1 MFFVICSL
9 CIVCNLFFVI
19 CDLSFLILP
28 TSSTKVKWYDIVNTM
43 HNYRK
48 LFSFARPYYGWL
60 AFSGVLMGVVTLFD
74 MFRLSAIVPI
84 IDRVFTNK
92 EIVVTSQIPPFARGI
107 VANLN
112 SLDPAS
118 VLKIILIIMP
128 IALLMRAAFEFL
140 HSYIMSDVGQ
150 RVVRDVRNRIYGRL
164 QVLSLD
170 YFLGKRSGELVSRI
184 TNDVKLIENS
194 VSYALT
200 DLVYQTFEIVSCAVL
215 AFIINWRLALMSCI
229 VFPLIMFP
237 IVKVGRVLRK
247 ISRRSQEKIADI
259 NSLLVETFQG
269 VRIVR
274 AFCAEDK
281 EKARFMQQTHDYYRL
296 TMKGV
301 KRMLLVGIG
310 TEFIG
315 VAMALFVMY
324 YSGTQVLHGTLSF
337 GVFTLFMAALLSLIR
352 PIKKLSQV
360 NSIMQ
365 QAVAA
370 SDRIYEVLEAEV
382 TVKERPD
389 ARPMPAF
396 RDSILFDRINF
407 SYPGHPVLVD
417 ISLEVKKG
425 DIIAIVGPSGT
436 GKSTLV
442 DLLPRFHDPSP
453 GRILIDTQ
461 DIASL
466 TLASLRQQI
475 GLVTQEVILFNDTI
489 RGNIAYGKPG
499 ASEEEIEEAARQAH
513 AHDFIVRLPDGYD
526 TVIGDRGM
534 KLSGG
539 ERQRIAIARA
549 LLKNPPILILDE
561 ATSQLD
567 SESEKLVQAALDR
580 LMQGRTVFMV
590 AHRLSTVR
598 NAHKIIVLDKGK
610 IAEQGSHSE
619 LLNANGLYRR
629 LYQMQELQ

>member
-1 MFFVICSL
+1 M
-9 CIVCNLFFVI
+9 N
-19 CDLSFLILP
+19 
-28 TSSTKVKWYDIVNTM
+28 
-43 HNYRK
+43 NYRK

-60 AFSGVLMGVVTLFD
+60 LFSGVLMAVVTALD
-74 MFRLSAIVPI
+74 VFRLSAIVPV

-92 EIVVTSQIPPFARGI
+92 EIILTGNIPPFARDI
-107 VANLN
+107 VGRLN
-112 SLDPAS
+112 SLAPLS
-118 VLKIILIIMP
+118 VLKIILIVMP
-128 IALLMRAAFEFL
+128 IALCIRAVFEFM

-150 RVVRDVRNRIYGRL
+150 KVVRDVRNRIYDKL

-184 TNDVKLIENS
+184 TNDVKLIENA

-200 DLVYQTFEIVSCAVL
+200 DLAYQSFEIVSFAVL
-215 AFIINWRLALMSCI
+215 TFVINWRLALLSFT
-229 VFPLIMFP
+229 VFPLIMLP
-237 IVKVGRVLRK
+237 VVKVGRVLRK
-247 ISRRSQEKIADI
+247 LSKRSQEKIADI

-274 AFCAEDK
+274 AFCAEES
-281 EKARFMQQTHDYYRL
+281 EKTRFTRQTHDYYRL

-310 TEFIG
+310 TELIG

-324 YSGTQVLHGTLSF
+324 YSGTQVLQGTLSF
-337 GVFTLFMAALLSLIR
+337 GAFTLFMAALLSLIR

-360 NSIMQ
+360 NSILQ

-370 SDRIYEVLEAEV
+370 SDRIYEVLEAQV
-382 TVKERPD
+382 TVKELPD
-389 ARPMPAF
+389 ARELSGF
-396 RDSILFDRINF
+396 KNSIVFENISF
-407 SYPGHPVLVD
+407 SYPGNDVLTD

-425 DIIAIVGPSGT
+425 QIVAIVGPSGT

-442 DLLPRFHDPSP
+442 DLLPRFHDPAK
-453 GRILIDTQ
+453 GRILIDNC
-461 DIASL
+461 DIVALRL
-466 TLASLRQQI
+466 TSLRQQI
-475 GLVTQEVILFNDTI
+475 GLVTQDVILFNDTI
-489 RGNIAYGKPG
+489 RGNIAYGRPG
-499 ASEEEIEEAARQAH
+499 ASDKEIEEAASQAH
-513 AHDFIVRLPDGYD
+513 AHDFILHLPGGYD

-567 SESEKLVQAALDR
+567 SESEHLVQAALDR

-598 NAHKIIVLDKGK
+598 NAHKIIVLNKGK

-619 LLNANGLYRR
+619 LLNSNGLYRR